1 VANPVAQQLAV
12 QVLAPQVVAKG
23 VVVVRAQDVARA
35 RAQVGPER
43 QVHDVPQLGVGDLGE
58 GPLVRPVVEGRALQ
72 EEVARA
78 HMLQRPV
85 ERPAPAHLVL
95 ADPHQ
100 LEYVRELVPG
110 GDRMAVKA
118 CVTYMTGVASRIH
131 IHWNAKVKVKKVKKS
146 LFHFSGKSLKVK
158 KVKSESDY
166 FSLSNV
172 CVYIGGSS
180 PHN

>member
-1 VANPVAQQLAV
+1 MADPVAQQLAV

-118 CVTYMTGVASRIH
+118 CGTYMRGVASRM
-131 IHWNAKVKVKKVKKS
+131 HWGGQVHTISVRQNVVRTTLLDLPGLLQVFVKTYCVDL
-146 LFHFSGKSLKVK
+146 LF
-158 KVKSESDY
+158 Y
-166 FSLSNV
+166 
-172 CVYIGGSS
+172 GSR
-180 PHN
+180 